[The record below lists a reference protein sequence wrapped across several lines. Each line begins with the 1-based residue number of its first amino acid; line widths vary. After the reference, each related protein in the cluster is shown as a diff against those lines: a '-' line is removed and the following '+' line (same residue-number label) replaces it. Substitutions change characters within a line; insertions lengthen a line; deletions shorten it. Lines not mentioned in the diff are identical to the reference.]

1 MAELLEQSF
10 TSSDHLKYQLSGEA
24 DVGNGIVGWASDS
37 GLLQDSS
44 SRRFKNSSSMAVISQ
59 KKWEKLLGENSS
71 GLHRS
76 HIKGNTKHYQV
87 QLGASPEL
95 PCASI
100 QPPEPKAVIRYHL
113 PRAISRSSR
122 VQQLPEKRVIIK
134 QASQAT
140 IPQIQISDI
149 PGDQK
154 IRPSIR
160 SHSSSMLL
168 LDHQRKTSHRPV
180 RDTVT
185 VGSVISEV
193 VARVTS
199 VSPAPMKKSPEP
211 APPKPWKHPGP
222 SPKQDSSIP
231 LEHFQMFSIGRSAS
245 NPHTGLKMKWIS
257 PQRPGTQNNTDGT
270 GHLPQ
275 SALRSLLPKP
285 KIALVGSLTPE
296 MPPKSRSICAPRL
309 PMPPRHAHPVERPT
323 ALQIPDIESG
333 STSLHQIPHDSD
345 EIVTPL
351 GINHQYAK
359 SMLTNGNIPEKQT
372 QESRIKIRRKLA
384 KHPYSPQ
391 HFSTEL
397 KIPNHNKR
405 QALDAL
411 LSSYKQSLCLPCRQP
426 KSQKSNDQ
434 FKDSSLVWQITPELL
449 QRIRKYH
456 RK

>member
-1 MAELLEQSF
+1 MVELLEQSF
-10 TSSDHLKYQLSGEA
+10 TSSDHLKYQLPGEA

-44 SRRFKNSSSMAVISQ
+44 SRRFQNSSSMAVISHQ
-59 KKWEKLLGENSS
+59 KWEKLLGENSS

-76 HIKGNTKHYQV
+76 HIKRNTKHCQV
-87 QLGASPEL
+87 QTTNSPEL

-100 QPPEPKAVIRYHL
+100 QAPEPKAVIRYHL

-122 VQQLPEKRVIIK
+122 AQQLPEKRVIIK
-134 QASQAT
+134 QASPST
-140 IPQIQISDI
+140 IPQTQISDI

-160 SHSSSMLL
+160 SHSTSMLL

-193 VARVTS
+193 VARVT
-199 VSPAPMKKSPEP
+199 PALPVPTKKSPEQ
-211 APPKPWKHPGP
+211 APPKPWKHPAH
-222 SPKQDSSIP
+222 SPKQDSSTP
-231 LEHFQMFSIGRSAS
+231 LEHFQMFSVGRSVS
-245 NPHTGLKMKWIS
+245 SPHAGLKMKWVG
-257 PQRPGTQNNTDGT
+257 PQRPGTQHHTDET
-270 GHLPQ
+270 GNLPQ

-285 KIALVGSLTPE
+285 KIALVGSSTPE
-296 MPPKSRSICAPRL
+296 MLPKSRSICAPRL
-309 PMPPRHAHPVERPT
+309 PIPPRPTHPVERPV

-333 STSLHQIPHDSD
+333 STSLHPILHDSD
-345 EIVTPL
+345 EMVTPL
-351 GINHQYAK
+351 GINHQNAK
-359 SMLTNGNIPEKQT
+359 SMLTNGNTPEKQT
-372 QESRIKIRRKLA
+372 QESRIKIRRRLA
-384 KHPYSPQ
+384 KHPYSTQ